1 MEIERIEA
9 ILDRMIDKGVSVVV
23 TLVSILFAVH
33 VLRGYFG
40 G

>member
-1 MEIERIEA
+1 MDRIERVLERV
-9 ILDRMIDKGVSVVV
+9 LDKGVPIAVIGCC
-23 TLVSILFAVH
+23 ILFAVH